1 MFAFRHAELFFK
13 VDFILD
19 EVFLFRIAFFRPL
32 YRLGSQ
38 IESCNDKL
46 RCNFLIDRKGPF

>member
-13 VDFILD
+13 VDFIFD